1 MYALITD
8 GSIAKHLSGNRGLTI
23 GGIQYPQNIFT
34 VWTEVQRNAIGIY
47 EVIQNNAKKK
57 DEAYYTN
64 TNQTFTYDADAGTV
78 TATYGD
84 ATAKAHADTKWTQAQ
99 IDDPSLVGT
108 APDGADTN
116 TVRLEGLKTKKIR
129 TVKSQA
135 AGILQDTDW
144 YIVRKA
150 DADTDVPSAI
160 TTFRAAV
167 RTKCAAMETLI
178 TNASNTPA
186 IETLYTYVN
195 TADEGDPVVME
206 RPLGE
211 FPVLGS

>member
-1 MYALITD
+1 MWAIVED
-8 GSIAKHLSGNRGLTI
+8 GSITKHLSGNRGITI
-23 GGIQYPQNIFT
+23 GDIQYSRNIFSFR
-34 VWTEVQRNAIGIY
+34 WSNEEREAIGLY
-47 EVIQNNAKKK
+47 EVVWNNSKKK
-57 DEAYYTN
+57 DEEYYTN

-84 ATAKAHADTKWTQAQ
+84 ATAKAHADTLFTE
-99 IDDPSLVGT
+99 DDEDNGLGT
-108 APDGADTN
+108 EGE
-116 TVRLEGLKTKKIR
+116 VKVEGLKTKLIR

-167 RTKCAAMETLI
+167 RTKAAAMETLI

-195 TADEGDPVVME
+195 TADEGDPKVFE